1 MTNKKNKTNM
11 KKIILSSIIL
21 FTGFVQAQ
29 LDRSVMPTP
38 APQKANDLKESEV
51 FTTANGITV
60 ILSENHKIPKVSFDL
75 SMGSDPRMEGNKA
88 GLSDMAGSLIMSG
101 TNSRSKD
108 QLDKEIDYIGAS
120 LSADKNSMF
129 LSCLTKH
136 VDKGLT
142 LMSDVLMNANFP
154 QSEFDR
160 IKKQNES
167 GLMSAKSDANTMA
180 QNAVVKVNFP
190 NHPYSDVMTE
200 ASLNNITREDA
211 LNYFKTNFTPKGSY
225 LVVVGDITRQQTEEL
240 VNKYFGTWSGGNVYK
255 NPTNNG
261 NFGKGNRVV
270 FVKKPGAVQSVVYVT
285 FPVKIKTGDKNQLP
299 LTVLNNIFGGGGFG
313 TRLMQNLREDKAYT
327 YGCYSS
333 LNIQDNG
340 AWLSAGG
347 NFRNAITDSAI
358 TQILGEFEKITSE
371 NVNDDEL
378 SLTKSTM
385 NGKFAISLENPQ
397 TVARFALSII
407 KNNLPKDYYKTYLQR
422 LESINKQDVLDMAQ
436 QYFTSKNCN
445 IVVVGNEEII
455 EKLKKFDS
463 DGKIELLD
471 AFGNEVK
478 EIKKADIS
486 KEQLIDNYIFAV
498 TQTKNK
504 KELSKKLKKI
514 KSYERVTDMTSAKL
528 PIPIKMTDYWMF
540 PETEAQKMEGQ
551 GMVFQKSYFDGKSGF
566 TYNMQTG
573 KKEMTSEEMTSK
585 KKSSGLFHEL
595 NYAKNGT
602 NYDLIGIENQNG
614 TDFYVVKT
622 IEDSSESYDYFNK
635 TTFLKEKSV
644 SIRKQGE
651 ETVESTSVLGDYKDV
666 GGILFPHSM
675 SMSFGEMSF
684 SGKVSKM
691 VVNEK
696 IDLKDFKE

>member
-1 MTNKKNKTNM
+1 
-11 KKIILSSIIL
+11 
-21 FTGFVQAQ
+21 
-29 LDRSVMPTP
+29 MPTP
-38 APQKANDLKESEV
+38 APPKANDIKESEV

-75 SMGSDPRMEGNKA
+75 SMGSDPRIEGSKA

-101 TNSRSKD
+101 TNNRSKD
-108 QLDKEIDYIGAS
+108 QLDKEIDYIGAT
-120 LSADKNSMF
+120 LSADKNSLY
-129 LSCLTKH
+129 LSCLSKH
-136 VDKGLT
+136 IDKGLT

-167 GLMSAKSDANTMA
+167 ALMSAKSDANTMA
-180 QNAVVKVNFP
+180 QNAIVKVNFP

-200 ASLNNITREDA
+200 ASLNNINRDDVV
-211 LNYFKTNFTPKGSY
+211 NFFKTNFTAKGSY
-225 LVVVGDITRQQTEEL
+225 LVVVGDINRQQTEEL
-240 VNKYFGTWSGGNVYK
+240 INKYFSTWIGGNVYK
-255 NPTNNG
+255 NPTNAG

-299 LTVLNNIFGGGGFG
+299 VTVLNNIFGGGGFG

-347 NFRNAITDSAI
+347 NFRNAVTDSAI

-371 NVNDDEL
+371 NVNDGEL

-397 TVARFALSII
+397 TVARFALNMI

-422 LESINKQDVLDMAQ
+422 LESVSKQDVLDMAQ

-445 IVVVGNEEII
+445 IVVVGNEEILD
-455 EKLKKFDS
+455 KLKKFDS

-486 KEQLIDNYIFAV
+486 KEQLIDNYLFAV
-498 TQTKNK
+498 TLTKNK
-504 KELSKKLKKI
+504 KELTKKLKKI
-514 KSYERVTDMTSAKL
+514 KSYERVTDMSSAKI
-528 PIPIKMTDYWMF
+528 PIPLKMTDYWMA
-540 PETEAQKMEGQ
+540 PVTEAQKMEGQ
-551 GMVFQKSYFDGKSGF
+551 GMVFQKSYYDGKIGF
-566 TYNMQTG
+566 SYNMQAG
-573 KKEMTSEEMTSK
+573 KKDLTPQEMASK
-585 KKSSGLFHEL
+585 KKSSGLFPEMTYVA
-595 NYAKNGT
+595 NNV
-602 NYDLIGIENQNG
+602 NFELIGIENQNG
-614 TDFYVVKT
+614 IDFYVVKT
-622 IEDSSESYDYFNK
+622 IEDSSESYDYYNK

-644 SIRKQGE
+644 SIRKEGE
-651 ETVESTSVLGDYKDV
+651 ETIETSSVLGDYKDV
-666 GGILFPHSM
+666 SGILFPHSM
-675 SMSFGEMSF
+675 SLTVGEMSL

-691 VVNEK
+691 IVNGN

>member
-1 MTNKKNKTNM
+1 M
-11 KKIILSSIIL
+11 KKLILSSIIL

-29 LDRSVMPTP
+29 LDRSVMPSP
-38 APQKANDLKESEV
+38 APQKENDLKESEV

-75 SMGSDPRMEGNKA
+75 SMGSDSRMEGTKA
-88 GLSDMAGSLIMSG
+88 GLSEMSGSLIMSG
-101 TNSRSKD
+101 TNNRSKD

-136 VDKGLT
+136 VDKGLS
-142 LMSDVLMNANFP
+142 LMSDVLINANFP

-160 IKKQNES
+160 IKKQNENA
-167 GLMSAKSDANTMA
+167 LMSAKSDANTMA

-200 ASLNNITREDA
+200 ATLNNITREDVV
-211 LNYFKTNFTPKGSY
+211 NYFKTSFTPKGSY

-240 VNKYFGTWSGGNVYK
+240 LNKYFGSWSGEGALENRFDA
-255 NPTNNG
+255 G
-261 NFGKGNRVV
+261 NFSKGNRVV

-285 FPVKIKTGDKNQLP
+285 FPVKIMQGDKNQLP

-333 LNIQDNG
+333 LNIQDDG

-347 NFRNAITDSAI
+347 NFRNAVTDSAV
-358 TQILGEFEKITSE
+358 TQILSEFEKITTE
-371 NVNDDEL
+371 FVKDEEL
-378 SLTKSTM
+378 NLTKSTM

-397 TVARFALSII
+397 TIARFALNII
-407 KNNLPKDYYKTYLQR
+407 KNKLPKDYYRNYLQR
-422 LESINKQDVLDMAQ
+422 LESVNKQDVLDMAQ

-455 EKLKKFDS
+455 DKLKKFDS
-463 DGKIELLD
+463 DGKIELFD

-478 EIKKADIS
+478 EMKKADIS
-486 KEQLIDNYIFAV
+486 KEQLIDNYIYAV
-498 TQTKNK
+498 TQTKSK

-514 KSYERVTDMTSAKL
+514 KSYERVTDLSSAKI
-528 PIPIKMTDYWMF
+528 PIPLKMSDYWMA

-551 GMVFQKSYFDGKSGF
+551 GMVFQKSFYDGKSGF
-566 TYNMQTG
+566 TYNMQAG
-573 KKEMTSEEMTSK
+573 KKEMTSQEMASK
-585 KKSSGLFHEL
+585 KKSSGLFPEM

-602 NYDLIGIENQNG
+602 NYDLIGVENQNG
-614 TDFYVVKT
+614 IDFYVVKT
-622 IEDSSESYDYFNK
+622 VEDSSESYDYFNK

-644 SIRKQGE
+644 SIRKQGD
-651 ETVESTSVLGDYKDV
+651 ETIESTNVLGDYKDV

-675 SMSFGEMSF
+675 SMSFGEMTF

-696 IDLKDFKE
+696 IDLKDFKD

>member
-1 MTNKKNKTNM
+1 M
-11 KKIILSSIIL
+11 KKIFLSSFII
-21 FTGFVQAQ
+21 FSAIANAQ
-29 LDRSVMPTP
+29 LDRSIMPTA
-38 APQKANDLKESEV
+38 APPKANDLKESEV

-75 SMGSDPRMEGNKA
+75 SMGSDPRIEGNKA
-88 GLSDMAGSLIMSG
+88 GLSGMAGSLILSG
-101 TNSRSKD
+101 TTNRSKD
-108 QLDKEIDYIGAS
+108 QLDKEIDYIGAN
-120 LSADKNSMF
+120 LSADENSIF

-136 VDKGLT
+136 LDKGLT

-167 GLMSAKSDANTMA
+167 ELMSAKSDASTMA
-180 QNAVVKVNFP
+180 RNAVVKVNFP

-200 ASLNNITREDA
+200 ATLNNISREDVVD
-211 LNYFKTNFTPKGSY
+211 YFKRNFTPKGSY
-225 LVVVGDITRQQTEEL
+225 LVVVGDINRQQTEEL
-240 VNKYFGTWSGGNVYK
+240 VNKYFNFWNGGEVYV

-261 NFGKGNRVV
+261 LYGKGNRVV

-285 FPVKIKTGDKNQLP
+285 FPVKMKQGDKNQLP

-333 LNIQDNG
+333 LNIEDNG

-347 NFRNAITDSAI
+347 NFRNAVTDSAI
-358 TQILGEFEKITSE
+358 AQILGEFEKITNE
-371 NVNDDEL
+371 NVKDDEL
-378 SLTKSTM
+378 NLTKSTM

-397 TVARFALSII
+397 TIARFALNVI
-407 KNNLPKDYYKTYLQR
+407 KNKLPKDYYRTYLSR
-422 LESINKQDVLDMAQ
+422 LSEVSKENVLEMAQ

-455 EKLKKFDS
+455 ENLKKFDS

-478 EIKKADIS
+478 DLKKADIS
-486 KEQLIDNYIFAV
+486 KELVIENYLFAV

-504 KELSKKLKKI
+504 KELTLKTKNI
-514 KSYERVTDMTSAKL
+514 VNYERVTDMTSAKI
-528 PIPIKMTDYWMF
+528 PIPLKMTDYWIA
-540 PETEAQKMEGQ
+540 PATEAQKMEGQ
-551 GMVFQKSYFDGKSGF
+551 GMVFQKSYYDGKTGF
-566 TYNMQTG
+566 TYNMQAG
-573 KKEMTSEEMTSK
+573 KKEMTADEMNSK
-585 KKSSGLFHEL
+585 KNSSGLFPEM
-595 NYAKNGT
+595 NYATNGT

-614 TDFYVVKT
+614 VDYYVVKT
-622 IEDSSESYDYFNK
+622 MEDSSETYDYYNK
-635 TTFLKEKSV
+635 TTYLKEKTI
-644 SIRKQGE
+644 SIRKQDGE
-651 ETVESTSVLGDYKDV
+651 IIETTNILGDYKDV
-666 GGILFPHSM
+666 SGILFPHSM
-675 SMSFGEMSF
+675 SLTIGEMSL

-691 VVNEK
+691 IVNGK

>member
-1 MTNKKNKTNM
+1 M
-11 KKIILSSIIL
+11 KKIIISSILL
-21 FTGFVQAQ
+21 FTGYIHAQ

-38 APQKANDLKESEV
+38 APPKANDIKESEV

-75 SMGSDPRMEGNKA
+75 SMGSDPRIEGSKA

-101 TNSRSKD
+101 TNNRSKD
-108 QLDKEIDYIGAS
+108 QLDKEIDYIGAT
-120 LSADKNSMF
+120 LSADKNSLY
-129 LSCLTKH
+129 LSCLSKH
-136 VDKGLT
+136 IDKGLT

-154 QSEFDR
+154 LSEFDR

-167 GLMSAKSDANTMA
+167 ALMSAKSDANTMA

-200 ASLNNITREDA
+200 ASLNNITREDIV
-211 LNYFKTNFTPKGSY
+211 NYFKINFTPKGSY
-225 LVVVGDITRQQTEEL
+225 LVVVGDINRQQTEEL
-240 VNKYFGTWSGGNVYK
+240 INKYFSTWSGGNVYK
-255 NPTNNG
+255 NPTNAG

-347 NFRNAITDSAI
+347 NFRNAVTDSAI

-397 TVARFALSII
+397 TVARFALNMI
-407 KNNLPKDYYKTYLQR
+407 KNILPKDYYKTYLQR
-422 LESINKQDVLDMAQ
+422 LESVSKQDVLDMAQ

-455 EKLKKFDS
+455 DKLKKFDS

-486 KEQLIDNYIFAV
+486 KEQLIDNYLFAV

-504 KELSKKLKKI
+504 KELTLKLKDI
-514 KSYERVTDMTSAKL
+514 KTYERVTDMSSAKI
-528 PIPIKMTDYWMF
+528 PIPLKMTDYWMA
-540 PETEAQKMEGQ
+540 PVTEAQKMEGQ
-551 GMVFQKSYFDGKSGF
+551 GMVFQKSYYDGKIGF
-566 TYNMQTG
+566 SYNMQAG
-573 KKEMTSEEMTSK
+573 KKDLTPQEMASK
-585 KKSSGLFHEL
+585 KKSSGLFPEMTYIA
-595 NYAKNGT
+595 NNV
-602 NYDLIGIENQNG
+602 NFELIGIENQNG
-614 TDFYVVKT
+614 VDFYVVKT
-622 IEDSSESYDYFNK
+622 IEDSSESYDYYNK

-644 SIRKQGE
+644 SIRKEGE
-651 ETVESTSVLGDYKDV
+651 ETIETSSVLGDYKDV
-666 GGILFPHSM
+666 SGILFPHSM
-675 SMSFGEMSF
+675 SLTVGEMSL

-691 VVNEK
+691 IVNGN

>member
-1 MTNKKNKTNM
+1 M
-11 KKIILSSIIL
+11 KKIFLSSFII
-21 FTGFVQAQ
+21 FSAIANAQ
-29 LDRSVMPTP
+29 LDRSIMPTA
-38 APQKANDLKESEV
+38 APPKANDLKESEV

-75 SMGSDPRMEGNKA
+75 SMGSDPRIEGNKA
-88 GLSDMAGSLIMSG
+88 GLSGMAGSLILSG
-101 TNSRSKD
+101 TTNRSKD
-108 QLDKEIDYIGAS
+108 QLDKEIDYIGAN
-120 LSADKNSMF
+120 LSADENSIF

-136 VDKGLT
+136 LDKGLT

-167 GLMSAKSDANTMA
+167 ELMSAKSDASTMA
-180 QNAVVKVNFP
+180 RNAVVKVNFP

-200 ASLNNITREDA
+200 ATLNNISREDVVD
-211 LNYFKTNFTPKGSY
+211 YFKRNFTPKGSY
-225 LVVVGDITRQQTEEL
+225 LVVVGDINRQQTEEL
-240 VNKYFGTWSGGNVYK
+240 VNKYFNSWNGGEVYV

-261 NFGKGNRVV
+261 LYGKGNRVV

-285 FPVKIKTGDKNQLP
+285 FPVKMKQGDKNQLP

-333 LNIQDNG
+333 LNIEDNG

-347 NFRNAITDSAI
+347 NFRNAVTDSAI
-358 TQILGEFEKITSE
+358 AQILGEFEKITNE
-371 NVNDDEL
+371 NVKDDEL
-378 SLTKSTM
+378 NLTKSTM

-397 TVARFALSII
+397 TIARFALNVI
-407 KNNLPKDYYKTYLQR
+407 KNKLPKDYYRTYLSR
-422 LESINKQDVLDMAQ
+422 LSEVSKENVLEMAQ

-455 EKLKKFDS
+455 ENLKKFDS

-478 EIKKADIS
+478 DLKKADIS
-486 KEQLIDNYIFAV
+486 KELVIENYLFAV

-504 KELSKKLKKI
+504 KELTLKI
-514 KSYERVTDMTSAKL
+514 KNIVNYERVTDMTSAKI
-528 PIPIKMTDYWMF
+528 PIPLKMTDYWIA
-540 PETEAQKMEGQ
+540 PATEAQKMEGQ
-551 GMVFQKSYFDGKSGF
+551 GMVFQKSYYDGKTGF
-566 TYNMQTG
+566 TYNMQAG
-573 KKEMTSEEMTSK
+573 KKEMTADEMNSK
-585 KKSSGLFHEL
+585 KNSSGLFPEM
-595 NYAKNGT
+595 NYATNGT

-614 TDFYVVKT
+614 VDYYVVK
-622 IEDSSESYDYFNK
+622 IMEDSSETYDYYNK
-635 TTFLKEKSV
+635 TTYLKEKTI
-644 SIRKQGE
+644 SIRKQGG
-651 ETVESTSVLGDYKDV
+651 ETMETTNILGDYKDV
-666 GGILFPHSM
+666 SGILFPHSM
-675 SMSFGEMSF
+675 SLTIGEMSL

-691 VVNEK
+691 IVNGK

>member
-1 MTNKKNKTNM
+1 MQ
-11 KKIILSSIIL
+11 KIILSYSIFFTL
-21 FTGFVQAQ
+21 FAQAQ

-75 SMGSDPRMEGNKA
+75 SMGSDPRMEGSKA

-101 TNSRSKD
+101 TNNRPKD
-108 QLDKEIDYIGAS
+108 QLDKEIDYIGAT

-136 VDKGLT
+136 IDKGLT

-167 GLMSAKSDANTMA
+167 ALMSTKSDANSMA
-180 QNAVVKVNFP
+180 QNAIVKVNFP
-190 NHPYSDVMTE
+190 FHPYSDVMTE
-200 ASLNNITREDA
+200 TSLNNITREDVV
-211 LNYFKTNFTPKGSY
+211 NYFKTNFTPNGSY
-225 LVVVGDITRQQTEEL
+225 LVVVGDINRQQTEQL
-240 VNKYFGTWSGGNVYK
+240 VNKYFGSWSGGNVYK
-255 NPTNNG
+255 NPTNAG
-261 NFGKGNRVV
+261 NFGKGIRVV
-270 FVKKPGAVQSVVYVT
+270 FVKKPSAVQSVVYVT

-299 LTVLNNIFGGGGFG
+299 LNVLNNIFGGSGFG

-347 NFRNAITDSAI
+347 NFRNAVTDSAI

-371 NVNDDEL
+371 NVKDDEL
-378 SLTKSTM
+378 NLTKSTM

-397 TVARFALSII
+397 TVARFALNII
-407 KNNLPKDYYKTYLQR
+407 KNNLSKDYYKTYLQR
-422 LESINKQDVLDMAQ
+422 LESVNKQVVLDMAQ

-455 EKLKKFDS
+455 DKLKKFDS

-478 EIKKADIS
+478 EMKKADIS
-486 KEQLIDNYIFAV
+486 KEQLMDNYIFAV
-498 TQTKNK
+498 TQTKSK
-504 KELSKKLKKI
+504 KELSKKFKRI
-514 KSYERVTDMTSAKL
+514 KSYERVMEMTSVKI
-528 PIPIKMTDYWMF
+528 PIPLKMTDYWIA
-540 PETEAQKMEGQ
+540 PGTEAQKMEGQ
-551 GMVFQKSYFDGKSGF
+551 GMIFQKLYCDGKSGF
-566 TYNMQTG
+566 TYSMQAG
-573 KKEMTSEEMTSK
+573 KKEMTAMEIASK
-585 KKSSGLFHEL
+585 KKSSSLFPEM
-595 NYAKNGT
+595 NYATNGT
-602 NYDLIGIENQNG
+602 NYELIGIENQNG
-614 TDFYVVKT
+614 VDFYVVKMV
-622 IEDSSESYDYFNK
+622 EDSSESYDYFNK
-635 TTFLKEKSV
+635 STFLKEKTI
-644 SIRKQGE
+644 SISKLGGE
-651 ETVESTSVLGDYKDV
+651 TIEKTNLFGDYKDV
-666 GGILFPHSM
+666 SGILFPHSM
-675 SMSFGEMSF
+675 TISVGEMTF

-691 VVNEK
+691 KINEK

>member
-1 MTNKKNKTNM
+1 MTNKKNKTHM

-21 FTGFVQAQ
+21 FTGFIHAQ

-60 ILSENHKIPKVSFDL
+60 ILSENHKISKVTFDL
-75 SMGSDPRMEGNKA
+75 NMGSDPRMEGNKA

-101 TNSRSKD
+101 TNNRSKD
-108 QLDKEIDYIGAS
+108 QLDKEIDYIGAT
-120 LSADKNSMF
+120 LSADRNSMF

-200 ASLNNITREDA
+200 ATLNNITRDDVM
-211 LNYFKTNFTPKGSY
+211 NFFKTNFTPKGSY
-225 LVVVGDITRQQTEEL
+225 LVVVGDINRQQTEEL
-240 VNKYFGTWSGGNVYK
+240 VNTYFGTWNGGNVYK
-255 NPTNNG
+255 NPTNSG

-285 FPVKIKTGDKNQLP
+285 FPVKIKSGDKNQLP

-313 TRLMQNLREDKAYT
+313 TRLMQNLRENKAYT

-371 NVNDDEL
+371 NVKDDEL

-397 TVARFALSII
+397 TVARFALNMI

-422 LESINKQDVLDMAQ
+422 LESVSKQDVLDMAQ

-455 EKLKKFDS
+455 DKLKKFDS

-478 EIKKADIS
+478 EIKKADIT
-486 KEQLIDNYIFAV
+486 KEQLVDNYIFAV
-498 TQTKNK
+498 TQTKTK
-504 KELSKKLKKI
+504 KDLAKKLKKI
-514 KSYERVTDMTSAKL
+514 KSYERVTDMTSAKI
-528 PIPIKMTDYWMF
+528 PIPLKMTDYWIA

-551 GMVFQKSYFDGKSGF
+551 GMIFQKTYYDGKSGF
-566 TYNMQTG
+566 TFNMQAG
-573 KKEMTSEEMTSK
+573 KKDMTANEMASK
-585 KKSSGLFHEL
+585 KKSSGLFPEM
-595 NYAKNGT
+595 NYTTNGT

-614 TDFYVVKT
+614 VDYYVVKT
-622 IEDSSESYDYFNK
+622 VEDSSESYDYYNK
-635 TTFLKEKSV
+635 TNFLKEKSI
-644 SIRKQGE
+644 SIRKDGG
-651 ETVESTSVLGDYKDV
+651 ETVETTSVLGDYKDV
-666 GGILFPHSM
+666 LGILFPHSI
-675 SMSFGEMSF
+675 SLTIGEMSL

-696 IDLKDFKE
+696 IDLNEFMK

>member
-1 MTNKKNKTNM
+1 M
-11 KKIILSSIIL
+11 KKIFLSSFII
-21 FTGFVQAQ
+21 FSAIANAQ
-29 LDRSVMPTP
+29 LDRSIMPTA
-38 APQKANDLKESEV
+38 APPKANDLKESEV

-75 SMGSDPRMEGNKA
+75 SMGSDPRIEGNKA
-88 GLSDMAGSLIMSG
+88 GLSGMAGSLIMSG
-101 TNSRSKD
+101 TTNRSKD
-108 QLDKEIDYIGAS
+108 QLDKEIDYIGAN
-120 LSADKNSMF
+120 LSADENSIF

-136 VDKGLT
+136 LDKGLT
-142 LMSDVLMNANFP
+142 LMSDVLLNANFP

-167 GLMSAKSDANTMA
+167 ELMSAKSDASTMA
-180 QNAVVKVNFP
+180 RNAVVKVNFP

-200 ASLNNITREDA
+200 ATLNNISREDVVD
-211 LNYFKTNFTPKGSY
+211 YFKRNFTPKGSY
-225 LVVVGDITRQQTEEL
+225 LVVVGDINRQQTEEL
-240 VNKYFGTWSGGNVYK
+240 VNKYFNSWNGGEVYV

-261 NFGKGNRVV
+261 LYGKGNRVV

-285 FPVKIKTGDKNQLP
+285 FPVKMKQGDKNQLP

-333 LNIQDNG
+333 LNIEDNG

-347 NFRNAITDSAI
+347 NFRNAVTDSAI
-358 TQILGEFEKITSE
+358 AQILGEFEKITNE
-371 NVNDDEL
+371 NVKDDEL
-378 SLTKSTM
+378 NLTKSTM

-397 TVARFALSII
+397 TIARFALNVI
-407 KNNLPKDYYKTYLQR
+407 KNKLPKDYYRTYLSR
-422 LESINKQDVLDMAQ
+422 LSEVSKENVLEMAQ

-455 EKLKKFDS
+455 ENLKKFDS

-478 EIKKADIS
+478 DLKKADIS
-486 KEQLIDNYIFAV
+486 KELVIENYLFAV

-504 KELSKKLKKI
+504 KELTLKTKNI
-514 KSYERVTDMTSAKL
+514 VNYERVTDMTSAKI
-528 PIPIKMTDYWMF
+528 PIPLKMTDYWIA
-540 PETEAQKMEGQ
+540 PATEAQKMEGQ
-551 GMVFQKSYFDGKSGF
+551 GMVFQKSYYDGKTGF
-566 TYNMQTG
+566 TYNMQAG
-573 KKEMTSEEMTSK
+573 KKEMTADEMNSK
-585 KKSSGLFHEL
+585 KNSSGLFPEM
-595 NYAKNGT
+595 NYATNGT

-614 TDFYVVKT
+614 VDYYVVKT
-622 IEDSSESYDYFNK
+622 MEDSSETYDYYNK
-635 TTFLKEKSV
+635 TTYLKEKTI
-644 SIRKQGE
+644 SIRKQGG
-651 ETVESTSVLGDYKDV
+651 ETMETTNILGDYKDV
-666 GGILFPHSM
+666 SGILFPHSM
-675 SMSFGEMSF
+675 SLTIGEMSL

-691 VVNEK
+691 IVNGK

>member
-1 MTNKKNKTNM
+1 MKN
-11 KKIILSSIIL
+11 IVISSVLL
-21 FTGFVQAQ
+21 FSGFVHAQ

-75 SMGSDPRMEGNKA
+75 SLGSDPRMEGNKA

-101 TNSRSKD
+101 TNNRSKD

-120 LSADKNSMF
+120 LSADKNSIF
-129 LSCLTKH
+129 LTCLTKH

-167 GLMSAKSDANTMA
+167 GLMSAKSDAATMA

-200 ASLNNITREDA
+200 ASLKNITRDDV
-211 LNYFKTNFTPKGSY
+211 LNYFKINFTPKGCY
-225 LVVVGDITRQQTEEL
+225 LVVVGDITRQKTEEL

-255 NPTNNG
+255 NPTNSG
-261 NFGKGNRVV
+261 DFGKGNRVV

-333 LNIQDNG
+333 MNIQDNG

-347 NFRNAITDSAI
+347 NFRNAVTDSAI
-358 TQILGEFEKITSE
+358 SQILGEFEKITSE
-371 NVNDDEL
+371 NVKEDEL
-378 SLTKSTM
+378 NLTKSTM

-397 TVARFALSII
+397 TVARFALNII
-407 KNNLPKDYYKTYLQR
+407 KNNLSKDYYRTYLQR
-422 LESINKQDVLDMAQ
+422 LESVNKQDVLDMAQ

-455 EKLKKFDS
+455 DKLKKFDS

-471 AFGNEVK
+471 AFGNEMK
-478 EIKKADIS
+478 EMKKADIS
-486 KEQLIDNYIFAV
+486 KEQLIDNYIYAV

-504 KELSKKLKKI
+504 KELTKKLKKI
-514 KSYERVTDMTSAKL
+514 KSYERVTDMTSAKI
-528 PIPIKMTDYWMF
+528 PIPLKMTDYWVA

-551 GMVFQKSYFDGKSGF
+551 GMIFQKSYYDGKSGF
-566 TYNMQTG
+566 TYNMQSG
-573 KKEMTSEEMTSK
+573 KTEMTADEMASK
-585 KKSSGLFHEL
+585 KKSSGLFPEM
-595 NYAKNGT
+595 NYASNGA
-602 NYDLIGIENQNG
+602 NYELIGIENQNG
-614 TDFYVVKT
+614 IDYYVVKT
-622 IEDSSESYDYFNK
+622 LEDSSESYDYFNK
-635 TTFLKEKSV
+635 TSFLKEKTV
-644 SIRKQGE
+644 SIRKEGE
-651 ETVESTSVLGDYKDV
+651 EMIETTNVMGDYKDV
-666 GGILFPHSM
+666 SGILFPHSM
-675 SMSFGEMSF
+675 SLTVGEMSF
-684 SGKVSKM
+684 LGKVSKM
-691 VVNEK
+691 AVNEK
-696 IDLKDFKE
+696 IDIKDFKD

>member
-1 MTNKKNKTNM
+1 M
-11 KKIILSSIIL
+11 KKIFLSSFII
-21 FTGFVQAQ
+21 FSAIANAQ
-29 LDRSVMPTP
+29 LDRSIMPTA
-38 APQKANDLKESEV
+38 APPKANDLKESEV

-75 SMGSDPRMEGNKA
+75 SMGSDPRIEGNKA
-88 GLSDMAGSLIMSG
+88 GLSGMAGSLIMSG
-101 TNSRSKD
+101 TMNRSKD
-108 QLDKEIDYIGAS
+108 QLDKEIDYIGAN
-120 LSADKNSMF
+120 LSADENSIF

-136 VDKGLT
+136 LDKGLT
-142 LMSDVLMNANFP
+142 LMSDVLLNANFP

-167 GLMSAKSDANTMA
+167 ELMSAKSDASTMA
-180 QNAVVKVNFP
+180 RNAVVKVNFP

-200 ASLNNITREDA
+200 ATLNNISREDVVD
-211 LNYFKTNFTPKGSY
+211 YFKRNFTPKGSY
-225 LVVVGDITRQQTEEL
+225 LVVVGDINRQQTEEL
-240 VNKYFGTWSGGNVYK
+240 VNKYFNSWNGGEVYV

-261 NFGKGNRVV
+261 LYGKGNRVV

-285 FPVKIKTGDKNQLP
+285 FPVKMKQGDKNQLP

-333 LNIQDNG
+333 LNIEDNG

-347 NFRNAITDSAI
+347 NFRNAVTDSAI
-358 TQILGEFEKITSE
+358 AQILGEFEKITNE
-371 NVNDDEL
+371 NVKDDEL
-378 SLTKSTM
+378 NLTKSTM

-397 TVARFALSII
+397 TIARFALNVI
-407 KNNLPKDYYKTYLQR
+407 KNKLPKDYYRTYLSR
-422 LESINKQDVLDMAQ
+422 LSEVSKENVLEMAQ

-455 EKLKKFDS
+455 ENLKKFDS

-478 EIKKADIS
+478 DLKKADIS
-486 KEQLIDNYIFAV
+486 KELVIENYLFAV

-504 KELSKKLKKI
+504 KELTLKI
-514 KSYERVTDMTSAKL
+514 KNIVNYERVTDMTSAKI
-528 PIPIKMTDYWMF
+528 PIPLKMTDYWIA
-540 PETEAQKMEGQ
+540 PATEAQKMEGQ
-551 GMVFQKSYFDGKSGF
+551 GMVFQKSYYDGKTGF
-566 TYNMQTG
+566 TYNMQAG
-573 KKEMTSEEMTSK
+573 KKEMTADEMNSK
-585 KKSSGLFHEL
+585 KNSSGLFPEM
-595 NYAKNGT
+595 NYATNGT

-614 TDFYVVKT
+614 VDYYVVKT
-622 IEDSSESYDYFNK
+622 MEDSSETYDYYNK
-635 TTFLKEKSV
+635 TTYLKEKTI
-644 SIRKQGE
+644 SIRKQDGE
-651 ETVESTSVLGDYKDV
+651 IIETTNILGDYKDV
-666 GGILFPHSM
+666 SGILFPHSM
-675 SMSFGEMSF
+675 SLTIGEMSL

-691 VVNEK
+691 IVNGK

>member
-1 MTNKKNKTNM
+1 M
-11 KKIILSSIIL
+11 KKIFLSSFII
-21 FTGFVQAQ
+21 FSAIANAQ
-29 LDRSVMPTP
+29 LDRSIMPTA
-38 APQKANDLKESEV
+38 APPKANDLKESEV

-75 SMGSDPRMEGNKA
+75 SMGSDPRIEGNKA
-88 GLSDMAGSLIMSG
+88 GLSGMAGSLIMSG
-101 TNSRSKD
+101 TMNRSKD
-108 QLDKEIDYIGAS
+108 QLDKEIDYIGAN
-120 LSADKNSMF
+120 LSADENSIF

-136 VDKGLT
+136 LDKGLT
-142 LMSDVLMNANFP
+142 LMSDVLLNANFP

-167 GLMSAKSDANTMA
+167 ELMSAKSDASTMA
-180 QNAVVKVNFP
+180 RNAVVKVNFP

-200 ASLNNITREDA
+200 ATLNNISREDVVD
-211 LNYFKTNFTPKGSY
+211 YFKRNFTPKGSY
-225 LVVVGDITRQQTEEL
+225 LVVVGDINRQQTEEL
-240 VNKYFGTWSGGNVYK
+240 VNKYFNSWNGGEVYV

-261 NFGKGNRVV
+261 LYGKGNRVV

-285 FPVKIKTGDKNQLP
+285 FPVKMKQGDKNQLP

-333 LNIQDNG
+333 LNIEDNG

-347 NFRNAITDSAI
+347 NFRNAVTDSAI
-358 TQILGEFEKITSE
+358 AQILGEFEKITNE
-371 NVNDDEL
+371 NVKDDEL
-378 SLTKSTM
+378 NLTKSTM

-397 TVARFALSII
+397 TIARFALNVI
-407 KNNLPKDYYKTYLQR
+407 KNKLPKDYYRTYLSR
-422 LESINKQDVLDMAQ
+422 LSEVSKENVLEMAQ

-455 EKLKKFDS
+455 ENLKKFDS

-478 EIKKADIS
+478 DLKKADIS
-486 KEQLIDNYIFAV
+486 KELVIENYLFAV

-504 KELSKKLKKI
+504 KELTLKI
-514 KSYERVTDMTSAKL
+514 KNIVNYERVTDMTSAKI
-528 PIPIKMTDYWMF
+528 PIPLKMTDYWIA
-540 PETEAQKMEGQ
+540 PATEAQKMEGQ
-551 GMVFQKSYFDGKSGF
+551 GMVFQKSYYDGKTGF
-566 TYNMQTG
+566 TYNMQAG
-573 KKEMTSEEMTSK
+573 KKEMTADEMNSK
-585 KKSSGLFHEL
+585 KNSSGLFPEM
-595 NYAKNGT
+595 NYATNGT

-614 TDFYVVKT
+614 VDYYVVK
-622 IEDSSESYDYFNK
+622 IMEDSSETYDYYNK
-635 TTFLKEKSV
+635 TTYLKEKTI
-644 SIRKQGE
+644 SIRKQDGE
-651 ETVESTSVLGDYKDV
+651 TIETTNILGDYKDV
-666 GGILFPHSM
+666 SGILFPHSM
-675 SMSFGEMSF
+675 SLTIGEMSL

-691 VVNEK
+691 IVNGK

>member
-1 MTNKKNKTNM
+1 M
-11 KKIILSSIIL
+11 KKIFLSSFII
-21 FTGFVQAQ
+21 FSAIANAQ
-29 LDRSVMPTP
+29 LDRSIMPTA
-38 APQKANDLKESEV
+38 APPKANDLKESEV

-75 SMGSDPRMEGNKA
+75 SMGSDPRIEGNKA
-88 GLSDMAGSLIMSG
+88 GLSGMAGSLIMSG
-101 TNSRSKD
+101 TTNRSKD
-108 QLDKEIDYIGAS
+108 QLDKEIDYIGAN
-120 LSADKNSMF
+120 LSADENSIF

-136 VDKGLT
+136 LDKGLT

-167 GLMSAKSDANTMA
+167 ELMSAKSDASTMA
-180 QNAVVKVNFP
+180 RNAVVKVNFP

-200 ASLNNITREDA
+200 ATLNNISREDVVD
-211 LNYFKTNFTPKGSY
+211 YFKRNFTPKGSY
-225 LVVVGDITRQQTEEL
+225 LVVVGDINRQQTEEL
-240 VNKYFGTWSGGNVYK
+240 VNKYFNSWNGGEVYV

-261 NFGKGNRVV
+261 LYGKGNRVV

-285 FPVKIKTGDKNQLP
+285 FPVKMKQGDKNQLP

-333 LNIQDNG
+333 LNIEDNG

-347 NFRNAITDSAI
+347 NFRNAVTDSAI
-358 TQILGEFEKITSE
+358 AQILGEFEKITNE
-371 NVNDDEL
+371 NVKDDEL
-378 SLTKSTM
+378 NLTKSTM

-397 TVARFALSII
+397 TIARFALNVI
-407 KNNLPKDYYKTYLQR
+407 KNKLPKDYYRTYLSR
-422 LESINKQDVLDMAQ
+422 LSEVSKENVLEMAQ

-455 EKLKKFDS
+455 ENLKKFDS

-478 EIKKADIS
+478 DLKKADIS
-486 KEQLIDNYIFAV
+486 KELVIENYLFAV

-504 KELSKKLKKI
+504 KELTLKTKNI
-514 KSYERVTDMTSAKL
+514 VNYERVTDMTSAKI
-528 PIPIKMTDYWMF
+528 PIPLKMTDYWIA
-540 PETEAQKMEGQ
+540 PATEAQKMEGQ
-551 GMVFQKSYFDGKSGF
+551 GMVFQKSYYDGKTGF
-566 TYNMQTG
+566 TYNMQAG
-573 KKEMTSEEMTSK
+573 KKEMTADEMNSK
-585 KKSSGLFHEL
+585 KNSSGLFPEM
-595 NYAKNGT
+595 NYATNGT

-614 TDFYVVKT
+614 VDYYVVKT
-622 IEDSSESYDYFNK
+622 MEDSSETYDYYNK
-635 TTFLKEKSV
+635 TTYLKEKTI
-644 SIRKQGE
+644 SIRKQDGE
-651 ETVESTSVLGDYKDV
+651 IIETTNILGDYKDV
-666 GGILFPHSM
+666 SGILFPHSM
-675 SMSFGEMSF
+675 SLTIGEMSL

-691 VVNEK
+691 IVNGK

>member
-1 MTNKKNKTNM
+1 
-11 KKIILSSIIL
+11 
-21 FTGFVQAQ
+21 
-29 LDRSVMPTP
+29 
-38 APQKANDLKESEV
+38 
-51 FTTANGITV
+51 
-60 ILSENHKIPKVSFDL
+60 
-75 SMGSDPRMEGNKA
+75 
-88 GLSDMAGSLIMSG
+88 
-101 TNSRSKD
+101 
-108 QLDKEIDYIGAS
+108 
-120 LSADKNSMF
+120 
-129 LSCLTKH
+129 
-136 VDKGLT
+136 
-142 LMSDVLMNANFP
+142 
-154 QSEFDR
+154 
-160 IKKQNES
+160 
-167 GLMSAKSDANTMA
+167 
-180 QNAVVKVNFP
+180 
-190 NHPYSDVMTE
+190 MTE
-200 ASLNNITREDA
+200 ASLNNITREDIV
-211 LNYFKTNFTPKGSY
+211 NYFKINFTPKGSY
-225 LVVVGDITRQQTEEL
+225 LVVVGDINRQQTEEL
-240 VNKYFGTWSGGNVYK
+240 INKYFSTWSGGNVYK
-255 NPTNNG
+255 NPTNAG

-347 NFRNAITDSAI
+347 NFRNAVTDSAI

-397 TVARFALSII
+397 TVARFALNMI
-407 KNNLPKDYYKTYLQR
+407 KNILPKDYYKTYLQR
-422 LESINKQDVLDMAQ
+422 LESVSKQDVLDMAQ

-455 EKLKKFDS
+455 DKLKKFDS

-486 KEQLIDNYIFAV
+486 KEQLIDNYLFAV

-504 KELSKKLKKI
+504 KELTLKLKDI
-514 KSYERVTDMTSAKL
+514 KTYERVTDMSSAKI
-528 PIPIKMTDYWMF
+528 PIPLKMTDYWMA
-540 PETEAQKMEGQ
+540 PVTEAQKMEGQ
-551 GMVFQKSYFDGKSGF
+551 GMVFQKSYYDGKIGF
-566 TYNMQTG
+566 SYNMQAG
-573 KKEMTSEEMTSK
+573 KKDLTPQEMASK
-585 KKSSGLFHEL
+585 KKSSGLFPEMTYIA
-595 NYAKNGT
+595 NNV
-602 NYDLIGIENQNG
+602 NFELIGIENQNG
-614 TDFYVVKT
+614 VDFYVVKT
-622 IEDSSESYDYFNK
+622 IEDSSESYDYYNK

-644 SIRKQGE
+644 SIRKEGE
-651 ETVESTSVLGDYKDV
+651 ETIETSSVLGDYKDV
-666 GGILFPHSM
+666 SGILFPHSM
-675 SMSFGEMSF
+675 SLTVGEMSL

-691 VVNEK
+691 IVNGN

>member
-1 MTNKKNKTNM
+1 M

-21 FTGFVQAQ
+21 FTGFIHAQ

-38 APQKANDLKESEV
+38 APQKPNDLKESEV
-51 FTTANGITV
+51 FRTENGITV

-88 GLSDMAGSLIMSG
+88 GLSEMAGSLIMSG
-101 TNSRSKD
+101 TNNRSKD
-108 QLDKEIDYIGAS
+108 QLDNEIDYIGAT
-120 LSADKNSMF
+120 LSADKNSIY
-129 LSCLTKH
+129 LSCLAKH

-167 GLMSAKSDANTMA
+167 ALMSAKSDANTMA
-180 QNAVVKVNFP
+180 QNAIVKVNFP

-200 ASLNNITREDA
+200 ASLNNINRDDVV
-211 LNYFKTNFTPKGSY
+211 NYFKNNFTPKGSY
-225 LVVVGDITRQQTEEL
+225 LVVVGDITRQQTEEF
-240 VNKYFGTWSGGNVYK
+240 VKKYFAKWNGGNVYK
-255 NPTNNG
+255 NPTNVG

-347 NFRNAITDSAI
+347 NFRNAVTDSAI
-358 TQILGEFEKITSE
+358 TQILGEFEKITAE

-397 TVARFALSII
+397 TVARFALNII

-422 LESINKQDVLDMAQ
+422 LESVNKQDILDMAH

-445 IVVVGNEEII
+445 IVVVGNEEILD
-455 EKLKKFDS
+455 KLKKFDS

-478 EIKKADIS
+478 EIKKADIA

-504 KELSKKLKKI
+504 KELAKKLKKI
-514 KSYERVTDMTSAKL
+514 KSYERVTEMTSAKI
-528 PIPIKMTDYWMF
+528 PIPLKMTDYWIA
-540 PETEAQKMEGQ
+540 PSTEAQKMEGQ
-551 GMVFQKSYFDGKSGF
+551 GMVFQKSYYDGKTGF

-573 KKEMTSEEMTSK
+573 KKDMTNEELSSK
-585 KKSSGLFHEL
+585 KKSSGLFPEM
-595 NYAKNGT
+595 NYIINGT
-602 NYDLIGIENQNG
+602 NYELIGIENQNG
-614 TDFYVVKT
+614 VDYYVVKT
-622 IEDSSESYDYFNK
+622 VEDSSESFDYYNRL
-635 TTFLKEKSV
+635 TYLKEKSI
-644 SIRKQGE
+644 SIRKQGDE
-651 ETVESTSVLGDYKDV
+651 SVETTSILGEYKDV
-666 GGILFPHSM
+666 SGILFPHSM
-675 SMSFGEMSF
+675 SLTIGEMSLA
-684 SGKVSKM
+684 GKVSKM

-696 IDLKDFKE
+696 FDLKAFKE